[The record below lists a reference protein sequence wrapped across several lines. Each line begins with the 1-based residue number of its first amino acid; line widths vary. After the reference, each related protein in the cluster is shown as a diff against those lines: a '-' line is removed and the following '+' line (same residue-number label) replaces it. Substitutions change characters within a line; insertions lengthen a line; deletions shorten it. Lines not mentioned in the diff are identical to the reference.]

1 MKCLE
6 TIYEAASI
14 AMRYWFVAAGVIV
27 LIGVIIISLREYRE
41 KSYVL
46 SLAKS
51 SIGYLSVISGPA
63 DVMGEN
69 IQLMQKNAIGRSRR
83 CDIMFDERSLD
94 KTHASIYRALSGAVY
109 LSRSGKGEVTV
120 NGRAIESRVRLHS
133 KDTVC
138 FGNVVTKV
146 HLKEEG

>member
-1 MKCLE
+1 MKQHRSPCVTGLWLRGDCAYRCHYHILE
-6 TIYEAASI
+6 
-14 AMRYWFVAAGVIV
+14 GVQ
-27 LIGVIIISLREYRE
+27 E

-69 IQLMQKNAIGRSRR
+69 IQLMQNAIGRSRR
-83 CDIMFDERSLD
+83 CDISFDERSLD
-94 KTHASIYRALSGAVY
+94 KTHAKHIQGASGAVY

-120 NGRAIESRVRLHS
+120 NGCAIESRAWLHS

-138 FGNVVTKV
+138 LAMGDKSASERGRLN
-146 HLKEEG
+146 GI